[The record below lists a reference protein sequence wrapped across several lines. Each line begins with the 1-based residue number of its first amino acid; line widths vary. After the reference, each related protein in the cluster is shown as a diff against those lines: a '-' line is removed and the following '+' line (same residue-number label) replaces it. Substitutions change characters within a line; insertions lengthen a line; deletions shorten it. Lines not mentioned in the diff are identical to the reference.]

1 MPQAFASPLT
11 KTPLPLAGQ
20 TVLQIIPSLDAGG
33 AERTTV
39 DIAGALAEAG
49 ARALVASAGGRLVS
63 ELQARGGIWIPF
75 PADSKNPLSMAW
87 NVARLARLIR
97 LERPAL
103 VHARSRA
110 PAWVA
115 LGATRLTG
123 TPFVTT
129 FHGSYGG
136 TSALKLRYNSVM
148 ARGDV
153 VIANSAYT
161 RGLITGHYPWAEPQI
176 EVIHR
181 GTDLRQ
187 FSPQAVGPARVEALR
202 ADWGIE
208 ADERVVL
215 LAARLT
221 GWKGHRVLI
230 EAAALLKR
238 QGLEG
243 TVFILAGDLQRRQRY
258 RAELDAAIA
267 AAGLQGIV
275 RRVGHCS
282 DMPAAFKAASVVAVP
297 STKPEAFGRSAVEAQ
312 AMGTPVVVT
321 DLGAVPETVLASPR
335 VPPEARTGWCVP
347 PDDAPALAAA
357 LGEALALGASARDA
371 MARRARAHVAGLF
384 SLEGMQS
391 STLEVYRAVIGGRRR
406 VVAPPVPQP
415 SAPTPHHDAALSPS
429 PRGPRRCRL
438 HRGPACRELAFGL
451 SRDLLGRY
459 LDGPVEAERQA
470 LWQDRMRDPR
480 PGQIVVL
487 AETSTEGS
495 WASPAG
501 SSTKTRTGARS
512 STTCT

>member
-1 MPQAFASPLT
+1 MPQAYASPLT

-63 ELQARGGIWIPF
+63 ELQARGGIWLPF

-115 LGATRLTG
+115 LGAARLTG

-161 RGLITGHYPWAEPQI
+161 RGLIAGHYPWAEPQI

-230 EAAALLKR
+230 EAATLLKR
-238 QGLEG
+238 QGLQD
-243 TVFILAGDLQRRQRY
+243 TVFILAGDPQKRQRY

-321 DLGAVPETVLASPR
+321 DLGAVPETVLA
-335 VPPEARTGWCVP
+335 PPHEAVEARTGWCVP

-371 MARRARAHVAGLF
+371 MARRARAHVASLF

-406 VVAPPVPQP
+406 VVAPPAPKP
-415 SAPTPHHDAALSPS
+415 SGADAAP
-429 PRGPRRCRL
+429 
-438 HRGPACRELAFGL
+438 
-451 SRDLLGRY
+451 
-459 LDGPVEAERQA
+459 
-470 LWQDRMRDPR
+470 
-480 PGQIVVL
+480 
-487 AETSTEGS
+487 
-495 WASPAG
+495 
-501 SSTKTRTGARS
+501 
-512 STTCT
+512 